1 MPDLTQNMKKQ
12 VMKSQVNQEL
22 EQLNKNKKEILDLL
36 EAQKEQIRR
45 AFPRDV
51 NVDRVIRIITT
62 ALSREPILAK
72 CTPVSILGCAIQSAQ
87 LGLEPDSV
95 LGQCYFIPFYNSQ
108 KKVYEAQLIVG
119 YRGYIDL
126 AYRSGMIKSV
136 FAMDVKKDDEFSY
149 EYGNNQFLKHIP
161 KYRNSTSITWD
172 DIIGSYAYVY
182 TIQGGFVFKV
192 LDKLELEIARSY
204 SKTSSE
210 KSAWNLRPN
219 IMAMK
224 TSLRQLNKFMPLSP
238 QLRIV
243 DMLESMY
250 EGDRQDWEN
259 IIEIQDEKAVEKFNE
274 VLKEVEPNVKENG
287 VDNALQKSEKNSKAV
302 NGDTIGSKDEG
313 FNEIDTGKGGAEK
326 EKENSGLFQ

>member
-1 MPDLTQNMKKQ
+1 MADLTKNMKKQ
-12 VMKSQVNQEL
+12 VMTSQVNQEL
-22 EQLNKNKKEILDLL
+22 ENLSKNKKEIIDLL
-36 EAQKEQIRR
+36 EAQKEQIKK
-45 AFPRDV
+45 AFPREV
-51 NVDRVIRIITT
+51 NVDRVIRIIVT

-108 KKVYEAQLIVG
+108 KKVYEAQLVVG

-126 AYRSGMIKSV
+126 AYRSGMVKSI
-136 FAMDVKKDDEFSY
+136 FASDVKKGDEFSY
-149 EYGNNQFLKHIP
+149 EYGSNQFLKHIP
-161 KYRNSTSITWD
+161 KHQEKTSISWD
-172 DIIGSYAYVY
+172 DIIGSYAYIY

-204 SKTSSE
+204 SKSHSE

-250 EGDRQDWEN
+250 EGDSQDWEN
-259 IIEIQDEKAVEKFNE
+259 IIEIQDEKAVETLNE
-274 VLKEVEPNVKENG
+274 VLKEVEPEVK
-287 VDNALQKSEKNSKAV
+287 DAIQKSPKAKAFGNGNSDRSQ
-302 NGDTIGSKDEG
+302 NEGSDTNNSSQATAEG
-313 FNEIDTGKGGAEK
+313 EE
-326 EKENSGLFQ
+326 ENSGLF

>member
-1 MPDLTQNMKKQ
+1 MPDLTKNMKKQ
-12 VMKSQVNQEL
+12 VINSQINQEL
-22 EQLNKNKKEILDLL
+22 ENLSQNKKEIIDLL
-36 EAQKEQIRR
+36 EKQKDQIKR
-45 AFPRDV
+45 AFPREV
-51 NVDRVIRIITT
+51 NVDRVIRIIIT

-72 CTPVSILGCAIQSAQ
+72 CTPISILGCAIQSAQ
-87 LGLEPDSV
+87 LGLEPDSI

-108 KKVYEAQLIVG
+108 KKVYEAQLVVG

-126 AYRSGMIKSV
+126 AYRSGMIKSI
-136 FAMDVKKDDEFSY
+136 FASAVIKEDDFAY
-149 EYGNNQFLKHIP
+149 EYGSNQFLKHIP
-161 KYRNSTSITWD
+161 KHRDKTSIAWD

-204 SKTSSE
+204 SKSTSE
-210 KSAWNLRPN
+210 KSAWNTRPN

-250 EGDRQDWEN
+250 EGDSQDWEN
-259 IIEIQDEKAVEKFNE
+259 IIEIHDDKAVESLNE
-274 VLKEVEPNVKENG
+274 VLKEVK
-287 VDNALQKSEKNSKAV
+287 DATQKSPQTEKVSNGNS
-302 NGDTIGSKDEG
+302 IRSQDEG
-313 FNEIDTGKGGAEK
+313 FDANNTDTPTIDR
-326 EKENSGLFQ
+326 EKENSGLFK